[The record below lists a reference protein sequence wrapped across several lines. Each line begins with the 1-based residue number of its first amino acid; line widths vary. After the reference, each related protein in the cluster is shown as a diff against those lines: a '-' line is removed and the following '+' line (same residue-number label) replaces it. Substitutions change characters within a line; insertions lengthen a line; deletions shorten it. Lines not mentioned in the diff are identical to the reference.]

1 MELRLNIP
9 DDVAAQ
15 LQPLDGDLSR
25 RILEIIAL
33 EGYKSEE
40 LTAYQVQQMLGFQ
53 TRMDVDG
60 FLRAHGIP
68 LEYTLEDLKKD
79 RAALELPMADRLKL
93 IQMLT
98 EELNS
103 NEDISPFEPNKVYYL
118 PTPYN
123 SFGVAEVLMTA
134 MAADN
139 SEKGNG

>member
-15 LQPLDGDLSR
+15 LRPIDGDLSR

-53 TRMDVDG
+53 TRMEVDG
-60 FLRAHGIP
+60 FLKEHGVP

-79 RAALELPMADRLKL
+79 RAAL
-93 IQMLT
+93 
-98 EELNS
+98 
-103 NEDISPFEPNKVYYL
+103 
-118 PTPYN
+118 
-123 SFGVAEVLMTA
+123 
-134 MAADN
+134 AAL
-139 SEKGNG
+139 SGK